1 MRNPSNHID
10 GVTVLSQHTLATPLE
25 WLQSRQLVGIS
36 WILSLVCDRP
46 QASMLS
52 CKPSINLCDL
62 TFRRRYIWTLQDSD
76 CLASQT
82 VTPDQSLGG
91 LVDWWASYWKKWEN
105 RKKKEKKF
113 NFKYWDQIE
122 RYQVICWKDLC
133 SNFIHK
139 QNDTALT
146 FANGIKTRRENV
158 IFHKILV
165 NKG

>member
-1 MRNPSNHID
+1 M
-10 GVTVLSQHTLATPLE
+10 LATPLE

-46 QASMLS
+46 QASILS

-62 TFRRRYIWTLQDSD
+62 TFRKRYIWTLQDGV
-76 CLASQT
+76 CLASLT

-91 LVDWWASYWKKWEN
+91 LVSWLMSQLLKTVGKSEKKG
-105 RKKKEKKF
+105 KKF

-165 NKG
+165 NKC